1 MGQLLDQLSEDYRTH
16 GRGWTLP
23 GFHAVAVYRVGR
35 WARNHSGLRAP
46 WVRLIAGMLAMLV
59 RNVYGIELPS
69 RAHVGRRFKISH
81 QSGIVIAPSTRIGDD
96 CRIRQNVTIGGL
108 GSLNRGARAVA
119 PTLGD
124 RVYVA
129 SGAVLVGDINI
140 GDDVHIGPNAVVMTD
155 VPDGA
160 TVFARPAQVI
170 KGGAHPVGQVGD

>member
-1 MGQLLDQLSEDYRTH
+1 MGQLLDQLTEDYRTH

-23 GFHAVAVYRVGR
+23 GFHAVAVYRVER
-35 WARNHSGLRAP
+35 WVRSQRGLPAL
-46 WVRLIAGMLAMLV
+46 WVRLIAGMLAMLI

-69 RAHVGRRFKISH
+69 RARIGRRFKISH

-108 GSLNRGARAVA
+108 GSLNQGAAAVA
-119 PTLGD
+119 PRLGN

-129 SGAVLVGDINI
+129 SGAVLVGDITI

-155 VPDGA
+155 VPEGA

-170 KGGAHPVGQVGD
+170 RGGANPAGQAAD